1 MPWEMTKVDSAADRS
16 HRRTEPLRAV
26 SLRKATDLMSVIFL
40 LITASTFVVGVFLVA
55 FIWAVRRG
63 QFDADLAPAV
73 RILNDPPPV
82 ANEAHSYD
90 RKGKGIHHQHPR
102 GERTGRHRERPW
114 THAS

>member
-40 LITASTFVVGVFLVA
+40 PITASTFVVGVFLVA

-73 RILNDPPPV
+73 RILNDPPQSRTKRT
-82 ANEAHSYD
+82 AMTE
-90 RKGKGIHHQHPR
+90 KEKWIHHQHPR